1 MKPTTRRI
9 TVEKTAPLLD
19 FLFEWLSSESKTTV
33 KSYLRNRQ
41 VSIDGCMTT
50 RFDAPLP
57 VGSVVEVSSE
67 RTKASLRHPKLR
79 IVWEDDDLVL
89 VEKREGLL
97 SIATDKQPSR
107 TAYNIVSDYLKADD
121 PTARVFV
128 VHRLDRETS
137 GLMLFA
143 KNDKVKF
150 ALQSDWNNIVLER
163 SYVAVT
169 EGLFDK
175 EQDTISTYLT
185 ENKALKVFACERGQ
199 GKIAQ
204 THYRV
209 LARNEK
215 RGLTL
220 VELQLDTGRKNQIRA
235 HLEYI
240 DRPIVGDKKYGA
252 RGVAEAG
259 RVCLHARSIR
269 FVHPNTG
276 EELSFS
282 TPIPSVFSSLFQ

>member
-1 MKPTTRRI
+1 MKRTTVAQEGR
-9 TVEKTAPLLD
+9 LLD
-19 FLFEWLSSESKTTV
+19 FLFAWLSSESKTTV

-41 VSIDGCMTT
+41 VSVDGVPTT
-50 RFDAPLP
+50 QFDAPVRP
-57 VGSVVEVSSE
+57 GSVVEVSSE
-67 RTKASLRHPKLR
+67 RMRPTLRHPKLR
-79 IVWEDDDLVL
+79 LVWEDDELVL

-121 PTARVFV
+121 PSARVFV

-143 KNDKVKF
+143 KNDKIKF
-150 ALQSDWNNIVLER
+150 ALQSDWNNAVKER
-163 SYVAVT
+163 TYVAVA
-169 EGLFDK
+169 EGLV
-175 EQDTISTYLT
+175 EQDEGVISTYLT
-185 ENKALKVFACERGQ
+185 ESKALKVYACERGK
-199 GKIAQ
+199 GKIAH
-204 THYRV
+204 THYKV
-209 LARNEK
+209 VARNAQ

-240 DRPIVGDKKYGA
+240 GHPIVGDKKYGA
-252 RGVAEAG
+252 KGLAEVG

-269 FVHPNTG
+269 FVHPSTG
-276 EELSFS
+276 EELSFG
-282 TPIPSVFSSLFQ
+282 TPIPSLFNSLFQ